1 MLNILNAIVAAFFL
15 TAFIG
20 GLASSIWHNPQSL
33 AFMLIVIGV
42 LGAFY
47 VDVYQSIRE
56 ELNNRNKP

>member
-1 MLNILNAIVAAFFL
+1 MVNIVNAIFAGFIL

-33 AFMLIVIGV
+33 AFMLIVFVV

-47 VDVYQSIRE
+47 VDVYQTIRE

>member
-1 MLNILNAIVAAFFL
+1 MVNIVNAIIAGFFL

-33 AFMLIVIGV
+33 AFMLIIFAV

-47 VDVYQSIRE
+47 VDVYQTIRE
-56 ELNNRNKP
+56 ELNNRKKP